1 VKSIESTAIVL
12 FVKNKAENNTTIILD
27 EKNQITIKNIEKNIK
42 NILTNIVITIITLK
56 KNYIECG
63 KEIDYKLIRL
73 LELKN
78 L

>member
-1 VKSIESTAIVL
+1 L

-27 EKNQITIKNIEKNIK
+27 EKNQITIKNIDKNIK